1 MDVQM
6 PEMDGYETTRRMHS
20 IAPSL
25 PVVGLTAHAMVGE
38 RERCME
44 AGMVA
49 HLTKPVDIDQMTTT
63 LLQQLPPTSNKDN
76 YTMPGAAPVKHLPAD
91 DGAQYDSLPG
101 IDIDGALK
109 NLKRDLPVFRQILLT
124 FYRQRRNNYE
134 EITTLLARG
143 DVEPAED
150 LVHGIKGSSG
160 YLGAWKL
167 YHEAVALEDAF
178 KAGDLDVAMELLSQ
192 FGLCFQE
199 VMGGLEVLAEKNK
212 QSV

>member
-1 MDVQM
+1 M
-6 PEMDGYETTRRMHS
+6 
-20 IAPSL
+20 
-25 PVVGLTAHAMVGE
+25 
-38 RERCME
+38 
-44 AGMVA
+44 
-49 HLTKPVDIDQMTTT
+49 
-63 LLQQLPPTSNKDN
+63 
-76 YTMPGAAPVKHLPAD
+76 
-91 DGAQYDSLPG
+91 
-101 IDIDGALK
+101 
-109 NLKRDLPVFRQILLT
+109 T

-143 DVEPAED
+143 DVERAED

-199 VMGGLEVLAEKNK
+199 VMDGLEVLAERDK